1 MEIRLLTP
9 LVLSQYASNDINVE
23 IRGNTVGDL
32 LSEIEEQYPALYNC
46 VCDET
51 GQLRP
56 HINLFVG
63 NELLSRDD
71 FKAKLRSGDVVS
83 VFQSVSGG

>member
-51 GQLRP
+51 GRLRP

-71 FKAKLRSGDVVS
+71 FKAKLRAGDVVS